1 MRRKVDVRAV
11 HALDELRAGLVQF
24 REEAETALREME
36 AAIRRVLHYLA
47 EREAHWNR
55 EVARRE
61 AEHNQALAAL
71 TACRSRGSRDPK
83 TRRTYVPPCTREQEW
98 VRRTRVELERAAASL
113 RAVRK
118 RRKVVE
124 RTVADYRRQA
134 RRLAAH
140 LEANVPKATAR
151 LEQHAAA
158 LRSYLS
164 IGTAP
169 TAPTSTAP
177 PAPAQTHTAPTE
189 PTEPPAMSEAMPE
202 HIREIPLDRIAW
214 ESVGTLAPE
223 DYRKVSREEM
233 REGLR
238 KLIQVVRPKV
248 QQGATAEDFSR
259 MDETLGLDYAH
270 GYRRIY
276 DAFYGESCITLERY
290 GDKYYVINGRHR
302 LLLAREMGI
311 RSLPARVRGEDKPTL
326 SQPPQRALEGLQE
339 AAPAG
344 GEQPAPRQGVQH
356 GSTSGPGAEPAQGPK
371 ATETSPAPA
380 SSPVPTSGV
389 EGATPAGPQPTQGPQ
404 VSPGVGEAQATTP
417 APANFTPLP
426 QVQVTTSTPT
436 AAARTLF
443 TALMGVAGFK
453 MITWLARGLRRALGA
468 TGRGLAARLLQ
479 EGVHLQE
486 VPLAPPKHGFD
497 RVFIAPGLPV
507 IVLESR
513 VHPRGM
519 SELAALVRERGFEN
533 EPVVAM
539 VIESETGRASVYY
552 RAAGSETW
560 QILREGVSLT
570 EALKEAQQRSGHP
583 PGPGGVEREPGPE
596 RLEGGPGGAE
606 FRG

>member
-71 TACRSRGSRDPK
+71 TACRSREYQDPK
-83 TRRTYVPPCTREQEW
+83 TGRTYVPPCTREQEW

-326 SQPPQRALEGLQE
+326 S
-339 AAPAG
+339 
-344 GEQPAPRQGVQH
+344 
-356 GSTSGPGAEPAQGPK
+356 
-371 ATETSPAPA
+371 
-380 SSPVPTSGV
+380 
-389 EGATPAGPQPTQGPQ
+389 
-404 VSPGVGEAQATTP
+404 
-417 APANFTPLP
+417 
-426 QVQVTTSTPT
+426 
-436 AAARTLF
+436 
-443 TALMGVAGFK
+443 
-453 MITWLARGLRRALGA
+453 
-468 TGRGLAARLLQ
+468 
-479 EGVHLQE
+479 
-486 VPLAPPKHGFD
+486 
-497 RVFIAPGLPV
+497 
-507 IVLESR
+507 
-513 VHPRGM
+513 
-519 SELAALVRERGFEN
+519 
-533 EPVVAM
+533 
-539 VIESETGRASVYY
+539 
-552 RAAGSETW
+552 
-560 QILREGVSLT
+560 
-570 EALKEAQQRSGHP
+570 
-583 PGPGGVEREPGPE
+583 
-596 RLEGGPGGAE
+596 
-606 FRG
+606 